1 MEAKVK
7 WQRMTSRKYAE
18 LNMVTYYSGK
28 FININDNY
36 SFGLLRIDGTS
47 HMVLI
52 EKDELEY
59 ENKYNILGYSGSLPI
74 IEKRK

>member
-1 MEAKVK
+1 MK
-7 WQRMTSRKYAE
+7 WQRMTNRKYTE
-18 LNMVTYYSGK
+18 LNMVTYHSGK

-36 SFGLLRIDGTS
+36 SFGLLRIDEIL

-59 ENKYNILGYSGSLPI
+59 ENKYNVLGYSGALPI
-74 IEKRK
+74 IEKIK